1 MYSLAMSFDVSA
13 DAYGRFMGRFSE
25 PLADEFV
32 ALVKPTAGQ
41 RALDVGC
48 GPGALTGRL
57 VSILGPD
64 SVAAIDPSPSFLE
77 AVRQQHPG
85 ITAHEA
91 AAEDI
96 PFDDGA
102 FDLALAQLVVH
113 FMVDPVRGMGEMR
126 RVTRPGGTVAAA
138 VWDLAGGRAPHSP
151 FWNTVRAIDPKSG
164 GEKSLPGTAQGH
176 LAEIATNAGLEV
188 VESTE
193 LTTSSRFDTFDEW
206 WDPYTYGVGPAGDYV
221 TRLDE
226 EASGRLRDA
235 CRDVLGPGPFEIPAV
250 AWCVV
255 ARRGTTD
262 V

>member
-1 MYSLAMSFDVSA
+1 MGFEVSA

-32 ALVKPTAGQ
+32 ALVEPIAGQ

-57 VSILGPD
+57 VSILGEE

-77 AVRQQHPG
+77 AVGEQHPG
-85 ITAHEA
+85 ITTHLAS
-91 AAEDI
+91 AEDI
-96 PFDDGA
+96 PFDDGV

-113 FMVDPVRGMGEMR
+113 FMTDPVQGMREMG
-126 RVTRPGGTVAAA
+126 RVTKPGGTVAAS

-151 FWNTVRAIDPKSG
+151 FWKAARSLDPGAG
-164 GEKSLPGTAQGH
+164 GEGRLAGTSRGH
-176 LAEIATNAGLEV
+176 LAEIATSAGLEV

-193 LTTSSRFDTFDEW
+193 LTTSSSFDTFDEW
-206 WDPYTYGVGPAGDYV
+206 WDPYTFGVGPAGDYV
-221 TRLDE
+221 ARLDE
-226 EASGRLRDA
+226 EATGRLREA
-235 CRDVLGPGPFEIPAV
+235 CRDVLRPGPFEIPAV

-255 ARRGTTD
+255 ARRGTTGA
-262 V
+262 